1 MPLYVQII
9 YRREVRKMAL
19 PYQLS
24 EEEWDGGREEI
35 NIPGESTSERSKE
48 LYAIREQFSRDCRT
62 VRSVIYLKEKKGS
75 FTPDEIVEA
84 CKERFA
90 VANLTNMWRNRS
102 VCCKGRARMKRP
114 GITRVR

>member
-1 MPLYVQII
+1 MYNVSVKVKRRKSIEAGKRMPLYVQII

-62 VRSVIYLKEKKGS
+62 VRSVIYLKEKRV
-75 FTPDEIVEA
+75 P
-84 CKERFA
+84 
-90 VANLTNMWRNRS
+90 LL
-102 VCCKGRARMKRP
+102 RMK
-114 GITRVR
+114 

>member
-48 LYAIREQFSRDCRT
+48 LYAIREQFARRLPDSP
-62 VRSVIYLKEKKGS
+62 VRNLFEGEKGFLYS
-75 FTPDEIVEA
+75 
-84 CKERFA
+84 
-90 VANLTNMWRNRS
+90 
-102 VCCKGRARMKRP
+102 G
-114 GITRVR
+114 

>member
-1 MPLYVQII
+1 MYNVSVKVKRRKSIEAGKRMPLYVQII

-24 EEEWDGGREEI
+24 EEEWDGVKEEI
-35 NIPGESTSERSKE
+35 NIPGESTSERLKE

-90 VANLTNMWRNRS
+90 VANLT
-102 VCCKGRARMKRP
+102 K
-114 GITRVR
+114 

>member
-90 VANLTNMWRNRS
+90 VANLTKY
-102 VCCKGRARMKRP
+102 VEKQICVLQGEGP
-114 GITRVR
+114 